1 MGKDL
6 KGRELGKCLSQRKD
20 GRYQA
25 RFTNRYGQ
33 RIEYKDKNL
42 NNVKELIKKEKA
54 KDDLGI
60 NSKQNNDTL
69 DMWYLRWKEMAFVDL
84 SEGSTQ
90 LYESIYKNQ
99 IYPKL
104 GNIKIKDITEFMLR
118 KFFQEQKN
126 YYADSTINGIK
137 NILNQIMQCC
147 KDAKCILYNP
157 VKELKIKKRRKNKN
171 ALNVDSKA
179 ISIEDEKDLFIYLK
193 GHFYY
198 NMFLFY
204 LTTGLRYGEVAALTV
219 NDIDLKNKVVHINKA
234 LKYKKSNNTVYIGPP
249 KTDASYRDVP
259 LNDLACQALENQ
271 IELKK
276 KIEKSKFAVANFD
289 STMRDL
295 LFVTHNNMPVL
306 NGTLDGVLK
315 KARLDINYQR
325 EEKDYMISL
334 SVHRLRHTFATRCYE
349 NGIPIPVISKYLG
362 HASIATTEEIY
373 VHLLKTHLDAQRIKL
388 NSAFDDPLY
397 RKDDIL
403 RKIC

>member
-1 MGKDL
+1 
-6 KGRELGKCLSQRKD
+6 
-20 GRYQA
+20 
-25 RFTNRYGQ
+25 
-33 RIEYKDKNL
+33 
-42 NNVKELIKKEKA
+42 
-54 KDDLGI
+54 
-60 NSKQNNDTL
+60 
-69 DMWYLRWKEMAFVDL
+69 
-84 SEGSTQ
+84 
-90 LYESIYKNQ
+90 
-99 IYPKL
+99 
-104 GNIKIKDITEFMLR
+104 
-118 KFFQEQKN
+118 
-126 YYADSTINGIK
+126 
-137 NILNQIMQCC
+137 
-147 KDAKCILYNP
+147 
-157 VKELKIKKRRKNKN
+157 
-171 ALNVDSKA
+171 
-179 ISIEDEKDLFIYLK
+179 
-193 GHFYY
+193 
-198 NMFLFY
+198 MFLFY